1 MEKYMGNIIKNG
13 KIDKKINDKYFFVS
27 DGKIIPITYNQLSI
41 IGNKHFESRDL
52 YSIKIL
58 NRYYLSFEIDSLK
71 KIKDKDSV
79 LDEIFKDYWDFYPEC
94 VEKEG
99 SKPSEIIYY
108 INRELSAR
116 DFKVLCI
123 YFKSKGVDCLNLLKE
138 ELSNEAFDLVN
149 ENNLN

>member
-1 MEKYMGNIIKNG
+1 MEKYMENIIKNG

-41 IGNKHFESRDL
+41 IGNKHFDSRDL

-79 LDEIFKDYWDFYPEC
+79 LDEIFKDYWDFYLEC

-108 INRELSAR
+108 INLELSAR
-116 DFKVLCI
+116 DFKVLCF

-149 ENNLN
+149 ENN